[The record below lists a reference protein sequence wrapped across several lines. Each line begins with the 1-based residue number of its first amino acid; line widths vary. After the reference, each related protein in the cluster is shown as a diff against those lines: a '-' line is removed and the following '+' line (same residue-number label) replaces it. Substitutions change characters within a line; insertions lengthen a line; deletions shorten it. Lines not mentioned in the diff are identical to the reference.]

1 MSSLLLLLPS
11 NTNQRSISYPH
22 PAVAFFLRELHEP
35 LLGGTGLHRPLAS
48 ENSSLHKAAWR
59 IADHLPE
66 HLKSHSGPS
75 PRQCLGLTYFF
86 PSVGWFLSPFVCF
99 IWTSQPRNA
108 GSGSRWV
115 SQWQHHVFE
124 DAEMDL
130 LFAINYSKKT
140 DSLWRADLFPEILTI
155 S

>member
-1 MSSLLLLLPS
+1 MLLLPS

-22 PAVAFFLRELHEP
+22 PAVAFFLRGLHEP

-66 HLKSHSGPS
+66 CLKSHHRLGSA
-75 PRQCLGLTYFF
+75 LGLHTSSLRWVGFCPHLF
-86 PSVGWFLSPFVCF
+86 ALFEHPSHEMLAVEG
-99 IWTSQPRNA
+99 
-108 GSGSRWV
+108 RWV
-115 SQWQHHVFE
+115 SQWQRHVFE